1 MLFIFRTKLGK
12 NLVYV
17 RSLRRLSP
25 FPSLKWI
32 EQRDVRTF
40 VPVRDTSFSTENIP
54 TLEIVYRWWER
65 MRMQDSTTELGR
77 SMDRCRYGNVGNG
90 VGQCGDRNVGRG
102 PSLKFQHQLKWLYL
116 AFMGVTIR
124 KCTDSHEFWVID
136 SI

>member
-1 MLFIFRTKLGK
+1 MLFLFRTKMGK

-17 RSLRRLSP
+17 RCLRRLSP

-65 MRMQDSTTELGR
+65 MRMQDSYNGAGTEHGTDAG
-77 SMDRCRYGNVGNG
+77 MEMWAMEWDRVGIEMWAE
-90 VGQCGDRNVGRG
+90 VLV
-102 PSLKFQHQLKWLYL
+102 
-116 AFMGVTIR
+116 
-124 KCTDSHEFWVID
+124 
-136 SI
+136 